1 MTSDFGTT
9 GSYVGAMRGAA
20 LSADPDARL
29 VDITHNIPPQ
39 DVGYAARVLY
49 EAAPIY
55 PPGTVHL
62 VVVDPGVGTDRAAIV
77 VHAGGHLFVGPDNG
91 VLVPAARSL
100 GAVSAWSITDAA
112 LMRHPVSATF
122 HGRDVF
128 APVAGAL
135 SSRRVAP
142 HAVGD
147 PIDPERPPNPPAPD
161 RDGDTI
167 LGQVIYVDHFGNL
180 ITNIPASW
188 LDDFPAVLA
197 GGFTMPHVRTYGD
210 HEADLVSLVGSSGWL
225 EIASPG
231 GSAASKTGLC
241 AGSKV
246 VVQ

>member
-20 LSADPDARL
+20 LSADPTARV
-29 VDITHNIPPQ
+29 VDITHDIPPQ
-39 DVGYAARVLY
+39 DVGFAARVLY
-49 EAAPIY
+49 EAAPVY
-55 PPGTVHL
+55 PPGTIHL

-77 VHAGGHLFVGPDNG
+77 VQAGGHLFVGPDNG
-91 VLVPAARSL
+91 VLLPAARSL
-100 GAVSAWSITDAA
+100 GEVLAWSITDTQ
-112 LMRHPVSATF
+112 LMRQPVSATF

-135 SSRRVAP
+135 SSGRVAP

-147 PIDPERPPNPPAPD
+147 RIEPQAPPNPPAPD

-167 LGQVIYVDHFGNL
+167 LGEVIYVDHFGNL

-188 LDDFPAVLA
+188 LDDFPAVTA
-197 GGFTMPHVRTYGD
+197 GGFQMPHVRTYGD
-210 HEADLVSLVGSSGWL
+210 READLVSLVGSSGWL

-231 GSAASKTGLC
+231 GNAASKTGLG
-241 AGSKV
+241 AGSRV